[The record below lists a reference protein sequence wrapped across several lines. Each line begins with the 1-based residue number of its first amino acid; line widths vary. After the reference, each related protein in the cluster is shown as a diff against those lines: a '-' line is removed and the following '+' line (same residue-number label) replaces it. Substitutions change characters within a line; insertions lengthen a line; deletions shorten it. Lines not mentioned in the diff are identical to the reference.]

1 MIKEYIYLKVPEKW
15 KVVYDA
21 LLIKMAEL
29 GTDLLV
35 ECNASCKGVDKEYIA
50 CWNMFQAACA
60 AYELKE
66 FKKADT
72 LIKFI
77 TTKLNIDIDDYKP
90 LCIYYG
96 TSDTFDINDFEEEV
110 VKENGKYNADI
121 HKLLSIIDNTLIIN
135 QDKHYHYI
143 IVPDKVTFI
152 EGKYGIPG
160 FETII
165 NYQTYDVVINDIEHK
180 LYLYYSPVG
189 GFDEKV
195 ILKFTTA

>member
-96 TSDTFDINDFEEEV
+96 TSDEFNIAEFEEEV
-110 VKENGKYNADI
+110 VKENGKYDI
-121 HKLLSIIDNTLIIN
+121 YPHSLLSIVDNSFIIN
-135 QDKHYHYI
+135 QDKQYHYI
-143 IVPDKVTFI
+143 LVPYKVTFVG
-152 EGKYGIPG
+152 GKYDNENI
-160 FETII
+160 EIDI
-165 NYQTYDVVINDIEHK
+165 EYEEYDVVINDIEYK
-180 LYLYYSPVG
+180 LYLYSSPVG
-189 GFDEKV
+189 SISENI
-195 ILKFTTA
+195 ILTFTTN

>member
-35 ECNASCKGVDKEYIA
+35 ECNASCKGIDKEYIA

-90 LCIYYG
+90 LCVYYG
-96 TSDTFDINDFEEEV
+96 TSNTFDINDFEEEI
-110 VKENGKYNADI
+110 VKENGKYDI
-121 HKLLSIIDNTLIIN
+121 YPHSLLSIVDNSFIIN
-135 QDKHYHYI
+135 QDKQYHYVL
-143 IVPDKVTFI
+143 VPYKVRFVG
-152 EGKYGIPG
+152 GKYDNENI
-160 FETII
+160 EIDI
-165 NYQTYDVVINDIEHK
+165 EYEEYDVVINDIEYK
-180 LYLYYSPVG
+180 LYLYSSPVG
-189 GFDEKV
+189 SIGENI
-195 ILKFTTA
+195 ILTFTTN